1 MDFVKDNVKKLY
13 RKFLFSSMCAALAT
27 SLFQALYCGVGQAI
41 QPLVL
46 DITGV
51 WIALPAS
58 EVIVAAISLA
68 YIFGTSY
75 GKAKNENTGE
85 KENTL

>member
-13 RKFLFSSMCAALAT
+13 RKLLFSSMCAALAT

-58 EVIVAAISLA
+58 DKPMMATVGSYSCGNLA
-68 YIFGTSY
+68 CVYIRNVLRKS
-75 GKAKNENTGE
+75 
-85 KENTL
+85 